1 MKTAI
6 LHRLAFGFDRA
17 RNALVFQGLLEDGYQ
32 FEVVFPIGHVA
43 MVFDAE
49 ASTLGH
55 RGAPL
60 LGAVETVDAFLQA
73 VEVLDGN
80 GIELG
85 WFGSKLAKSV
95 SHAVSSVGKAA
106 YNATIKKVA
115 NTAVSV
121 ARAGVNIAKGQN
133 VLRSVGGV
141 VRTATADLKVV
152 GQYAGTVPGIGTG
165 IGALASGANAALSGK
180 SLTDIAKA
188 TAVGAVPGGPLA
200 QAAVSA
206 AVNLTQ
212 KGIEGHNMVKA
223 AAGELI
229 NAAASMAPP
238 ATQAMIRQTAM
249 AAISGNNILS
259 AAQHAAIQTALAQV
273 PDANARSLLTHLAS
287 GQANAASLVHA
298 AGGELAAKMITAAPS
313 GAVARMLNQGA
324 AIAPATPHFIAIGA
338 HGLAAAAA
346 GYRAARLASAPATPN
361 NVANLARLR
370 TNVSAMLRSGHP
382 QAALITAGLQSAKL
396 HAA

>member
-17 RNALVFQGLLEDGYQ
+17 RNGLVFQGLLEDGYS
-32 FEVVFPIGHVA
+32 FEVLFPIGHVV

-49 ASTLGH
+49 ASTLGYC
-55 RGAPL
+55 GSPMLAN
-60 LGAVETVDAFLQA
+60 VETVDGFLQA

-85 WFGSKLAKSV
+85 WFGSKLVKSV
-95 SHAVSSVGKAA
+95 GHAVSSVGKAA

-133 VLRSVGGV
+133 VLKSVGGV
-141 VRTATADLKVV
+141 VRTATADLRVV

-249 AAISGNNILS
+249 AAISGNNILT

-273 PDANARSLLTHLAS
+273 PDANARSLLTHLAG
-287 GQANAASLVHA
+287 GQANATSLVHA
-298 AGGELAAKMITAAPS
+298 AGGELAAKMISAAPS
-313 GAVARMLNQGA
+313 GAVSRMLNMGA

-338 HGLAAAAA
+338 YGLAAAAA
-346 GYRAARLASAPATPN
+346 GQRAAKLASAPATPS

-370 TNVSAMLRSGHP
+370 TNVQALINSGHS